1 MLSTLLTPT
10 AGEAIV
16 AGCDL
21 RREPKKVR
29 QRIGYVG
36 QRNGSDP
43 GITARQELEFQARL
57 YGASSSEAKKRTAE
71 ILTALELDAAA
82 DRPSSTYS
90 GGQRRRLDV
99 GLGLIHGPHRRAVA

>member
-29 QRIGYVG
+29 ERIGYVG

-71 ILTALELDAAA
+71 SSP
-82 DRPSSTYS
+82 RSSST
-90 GGQRRRLDV
+90 RLLT
-99 GLGLIHGPHRRAVA
+99 GRSAPIRAASADALMSASA